1 MAIIICKYAYYTSVY
16 FSAANQSSFLIH
28 GIRLPKLI
36 GNMWNGSKTFIE
48 RSPDSYREHRL
59 NGFFSHYRQ
68 HNTADT
74 LVLRHCYSA

>member
-16 FSAANQSSFLIH
+16 FSAANQSSFLIQ

-48 RSPDSYREHRL
+48 RSPDSYREH
-59 NGFFSHYRQ
+59 
-68 HNTADT
+68 
-74 LVLRHCYSA
+74 